1 MVLGQGSLGNL
12 YADSS
17 RGSPSALPPARLGFR
32 LFQLALAVALH
43 QALLPGLA
51 SAPAAYDPDYDSF
64 DRALLRELG
73 FEVLADEPSYGV
85 AGSGPALLYMPC
97 CPRELYAAV
106 LAANNGHLQ
115 QLAVFGTSMRS
126 LADTQALVAA
136 LTAEPAASAA
146 APAGRSNVINRMLDV
161 SSAEQSS
168 SAVAQ
173 QGDVL
178 QLAYKRGCVLEVPC
192 PDCAAHGVGVAVHL
206 FRTAQL

>member
-1 MVLGQGSLGNL
+1 MLVSAKQCCGRCRCAGQASSVWQMNGRVTATSNHSMSCSTLSSVVREHHLQFSGGASPAVWWASHSCIAYQHSNP
-12 YADSS
+12 ADMHC
-17 RGSPSALPPARLGFR
+17 
-32 LFQLALAVALH
+32 LAACCLCCH
-43 QALLPGLA
+43 W
-51 SAPAAYDPDYDSF
+51 
-64 DRALLRELG
+64 
-73 FEVLADEPSYGV
+73 
-85 AGSGPALLYMPC
+85 PC
-97 CPRELYAAV
+97 LWMQ
-106 LAANNGHLQ
+106 AANNGHLQ

-146 APAGRSNVINRMLDV
+146 APAGASNVINRMLDV

-178 QLAYKRGCVLEVPC
+178 QLAYQRGCVLEVPC